1 MSAFRMAVGMV
12 LAATTS
18 LAAASSLRA
27 HFHEPA
33 FDPAS
38 LGCVLEYL
46 QKRVEVADRLQLNL
60 DQSPRIIVPGKCRD
74 KGEGELRALAAS
86 ATAEEAYA
94 FVPRLC
100 TWIEIGHSETAISV
114 RLDDALVDQ
123 LVQCHQKVALY
134 HIHPSREGGILE
146 HLPAY
151 VDMLVAVLIQG
162 KFFDQP
168 FVSVSHHAVSA
179 RGAYDYSLVL
189 SDRTRNLVETMKT
202 SGLGDAVS
210 ENLVYEFARSSQRR
224 KYYDAIR
231 ACGERRRPEAG
242 DPASCFPMQAGDFV
256 LEFRSFADPAN
267 PQVEPVAAALPDG

>member
-18 LAAASSLRA
+18 LAAAPSPRA
-27 HFHEPA
+27 EPA

-38 LGCVLEYL
+38 LTCALEDL
-46 QKRVEVADRLQLNL
+46 EERVEVADRVQLNL
-60 DQSPRIIVPGKCRD
+60 DQSSRIIVPGKCQEE
-74 KGEGELRALAAS
+74 GEGELRALAAS
-86 ATAEEAYA
+86 AAAEEAYA
-94 FVPRLC
+94 FVPALC

-123 LVQCHQKVALY
+123 LVQCHQNVALY
-134 HIHPSREGGILE
+134 HIHPGQEGEILE
-146 HLPAY
+146 HAPAY
-151 VDMLVAVLIQG
+151 VDMLVVVLIQG

-179 RGAYDYSLVL
+179 RGAYDYSFVL
-189 SDRTRNLVETMKT
+189 SERTRNLVGTMKT
-202 SGLGDAVS
+202 TGLGDAVS

-256 LEFRSFADPAN
+256 LEFRSFTDPAK
-267 PQVEPVAAALPDG
+267 PQLKPVAAALPDD